1 MNRKIGPGNM
11 LNLLI
16 GRYHKPRDEIRIF
29 MFLDLVG
36 STTIAEKLGHKTYSH
51 FLRHCF
57 HDLTEIVLKYQAEI
71 YQYVGDEVV
80 LSWKEKNGLER
91 MNCIKTFFAFEKE
104 IQNRKQFYLDRFGM
118 IPQFRSGLDMG
129 VVTVAEIGDIKREIA
144 FHGDVLNT
152 AARLQGISKNY
163 DCKMLISDHLAN
175 NLHSTDGFTKQF
187 LGEVKLRGKQER
199 TKVYRVDLEKINV

>member
-1 MNRKIGPGNM
+1 MFSFRQI
-11 LNLLI
+11 NLFL
-16 GRYHKPRDEIRIF
+16 GSNNLWKLFSGKFYNPHEEERIF

-91 MNCIKTFFAFEKE
+91 MNCIKTFFAFE
-104 IQNRKQFYLDRFGM
+104 IFNSFFFTVPM
-118 IPQFRSGLDMG
+118 ILS
-129 VVTVAEIGDIKREIA
+129 
-144 FHGDVLNT
+144 
-152 AARLQGISKNY
+152 S
-163 DCKMLISDHLAN
+163 
-175 NLHSTDGFTKQF
+175 
-187 LGEVKLRGKQER
+187 
-199 TKVYRVDLEKINV
+199 